1 MALPLVRTGA
11 SAGTRRTNDR
21 ATKSTG
27 EDFTKQ
33 RTNKEGNQM
42 TQHRLTSNHVEKIEK
57 LASDLMC
64 AFDWASS
71 PEGTGFWNDIQRKLW
86 ERAKHGTTDG
96 KPWVE
101 PELTDEDAKQRPWV
115 MVRDRETSNWIG
127 PKTLVAK
134 SGYHYVLNGETS
146 PNKELQGVSAWRFAR
161 LATPEE
167 IEAANADR

>member
-1 MALPLVRTGA
+1 MTQRKL
-11 SAGTRRTNDR
+11 SDNDR
-21 ATKSTG
+21 K
-27 EDFTKQ
+27 
-33 RTNKEGNQM
+33 
-42 TQHRLTSNHVEKIEK
+42 
-57 LASDLMC
+57 
-64 AFDWASS
+64 
-71 PEGTGFWNDIQRKLW
+71 DIQRAANAVLQMCDWSLFPEGREYWDKIYESLS
-86 ERAKHGTTDG
+86 ERAHHGTTDG

>member
-1 MALPLVRTGA
+1 MKQMKLTDSDRKDMQRIA
-11 SAGTRRTNDR
+11 SLMLTMYSFDLLSEGRQYWDEVYTRLID
-21 ATKSTG
+21 K
-27 EDFTKQ
+27 
-33 RTNKEGNQM
+33 
-42 TQHRLTSNHVEKIEK
+42 V
-57 LASDLMC
+57 
-64 AFDWASS
+64 
-71 PEGTGFWNDIQRKLW
+71 
-86 ERAKHGTTDG
+86 KHGTNDG

>member
-1 MALPLVRTGA
+1 
-11 SAGTRRTNDR
+11 
-21 ATKSTG
+21 
-27 EDFTKQ
+27 
-33 RTNKEGNQM
+33 M
-42 TQHRLTSNHVEKIEK
+42 T
-57 LASDLMC
+57 
-64 AFDWASS
+64 
-71 PEGTGFWNDIQRKLW
+71 QRKLRYEEIETLRCYRSW
-86 ERAKHGTTDG
+86 YNRVCEYGLFSKDDSHFVHTQKMIEHGTTDG

-161 LATPEE
+161 PATPEE
-167 IEAANADR
+167 IEAANAER